1 MVYDARVGVTCGK
14 PRSGAGINI
23 VESDHAS
30 TQRSTCVGAN
40 QPHTPTPDDG
50 HAGLSDRTA
59 QAHNISHQRSQP
71 SVMLWPLPGDTVDE
85 KLALALA
92 AGFSKVGFTS
102 EPSRWTD
109 VDLGHV
115 CNLLLA
121 RDLRAV
127 SMAAVPSSTPVSML
141 IPEHRPQLLR
151 VLRRSVAIAS
161 RLGIDTLILLAGN
174 TLERVSREAQL
185 EQLTDTCKWCAEI
198 GEAAN
203 VTFVLESLNSAI
215 DHPGYLLTDARE
227 AVHVVH
233 AVDSAHF
240 RLLFDCYHQQ
250 VQRGDAVEAL
260 VEALPVTAAVHVADH
275 PGRGELGSGA
285 IEWGKLAAA
294 VREMPFAGEISLEFL
309 PSADA
314 LESLK
319 RSHDLFCREF
329 WT

>member
-1 MVYDARVGVTCGK
+1 
-14 PRSGAGINI
+14 
-23 VESDHAS
+23 
-30 TQRSTCVGAN
+30 
-40 QPHTPTPDDG
+40 
-50 HAGLSDRTA
+50 
-59 QAHNISHQRSQP
+59 
-71 SVMLWPLPGDTVDE
+71 MLWPLPGETVDE

-92 AGFSKVGFTS
+92 AGFHKVDCTS

-121 RDLRAV
+121 RDLRTV

-141 IPEHRPQLLR
+141 IPRAPSPSCCTCCAAVSL
-151 VLRRSVAIAS
+151 SP
-161 RLGIDTLILLAGN
+161 LGSALSTFILLAGN

-198 GEAAN
+198 AEAAN
-203 VTFVLESLNSAI
+203 VTFVLEALNSAI

-227 AVHVVH
+227 AAHVVH

-240 RLLFDCYHQQ
+240 RLLFDFYHQQ
-250 VQRGDAVEAL
+250 VQRGGQVEAL
-260 VEALPVTAAVHVADH
+260 VDALPVTAAVHVAQTI
-275 PGRGELGSGA
+275 RGEASSDPAPSSG
-285 IEWGKLAAA
+285 GGVRPL